1 MKDSI
6 SPEDVKIIC
15 SKSARQRSPVEIQYL
30 AELTS
35 NLKVFKTLN
44 ESQGP
49 YSHIIC
55 CRYLKYE
62 YCEQNNYLFK
72 YGDIGTRFYI
82 IISGKVAVEVPM
94 KNNKGDTQMVEVMV
108 LNNGAAF
115 GELALE
121 SSKPRAASIK
131 CKTPTHL
138 MYLEKTDYNRLIS
151 RLIADKRN
159 NLVNFI
165 QSLPLFS
172 HLTKGNLTKLSYI
185 FKERVYRKGQ
195 VVYNEMEL
203 ADEVFI
209 VKNGEFEFFRGISV
223 KLAWGLKGVRKGRLT
238 KMKKIANLGVGE
250 MFGELEMFENIPRRD
265 TCRCVSSTGT
275 IFAISKSV
283 FDN

>member
-6 SPEDVKIIC
+6 SPEDVRIIC
-15 SKSARQRSPVEIQYL
+15 SKTARQRTPVEIQYL

-35 NLKVFKTLN
+35 NLKVFKSLN

-82 IISGKVAVEVPM
+82 IVSGKVAVEVPM
-94 KNNKGDTQMVEVMV
+94 KNNKGETQMVEVMV

-138 MYLEKTDYNRLIS
+138 MYLEKADYNRLIS

-159 NLVNFI
+159 SLVAFI

-185 FKERVYRKGQ
+185 FKEKIYSKGQ
-195 VVYNEMEL
+195 FVYNENDE

-209 VKNGEFEFFRGISV
+209 VKNGEFEFFRSISV
-223 KLAWGLKGVRKGRLT
+223 KLSWSLKGVRKSFLT
-238 KMKKIANLGVGE
+238 KTKKVANLGIGE
-250 MFGELEMFENIPRRD
+250 MFGELEMFENIPRKD
-265 TCRCVSSTGT
+265 TCKCVSTTAT

-283 FDN
+283 YDI